1 MQLKSSKQ
9 FIGSLISDINL
20 DISDIEHRIF
30 EWIDMA
36 LDIMD
41 ITKHHVL
48 VREIIDIENYTGKL
62 PCDLDNIHSVWG
74 KGACGGLQYINISNS
89 PLVLERSDLYIM
101 NGVLASIEG
110 NHIKTSFKR
119 GKVLL
124 IYKTAPKDC
133 DGYPMLPKSAKLE
146 EAIMYYI
153 IYRLALKGYKH
164 PTVSF
169 ETSYQQWNNLYV
181 GAANDVEWFT
191 LPELEEFSRLW
202 GTIQLD
208 NTTDNLYIN

>member
-9 FIGSLISDINL
+9 VIGTLISDINL
-20 DISDIEHRIF
+20 DISDIEHRLF

-41 ITKHHVL
+41 ITKHYVL
-48 VREIIDIENYTGKL
+48 QRDIIEIENGKGKL
-62 PCDLDNIHSVWG
+62 PCNMDNLHSIWG
-74 KGACGGLQYINISNS
+74 KSVCGGLQYINITGS
-89 PLVLERSDLYIM
+89 PLVAERHDLYEMI
-101 NGVLASIEG
+101 GVLGSIDG
-110 NHIKTSFKR
+110 NYLNTSFKK
-119 GKVLL
+119 GKVLV
-124 IYKTAPKDC
+124 IHKSPPKDC
-133 DGYPMLPKSAKLE
+133 DGYPMIPVSAKLD
-146 EAIMYYI
+146 EALMYYI

-164 PTVSF
+164 PIITF
-169 ETSYQQWNNLYV
+169 ELAYQQWNNLYV

-208 NTTDNLYIN
+208 SITDNLYIN